1 MLLFIGSWHCFFCF
15 AKILN
20 ETKSLSLRNPTPSL
34 ELSFSQIW
42 LFLEQINSPFQPSVV
57 VSRSQSAR
65 NVCTTSLMHK
75 REKKKYESK
84 ISQVCEND
92 DSRWKVLALGYC

>member
-1 MLLFIGSWHCFFCF
+1 MEIKIFASTLIYHFFFCF

-20 ETKSLSLRNPTPSL
+20 ETKSLSLRNPTPSQ

-65 NVCTTSLMHK
+65 NVCTTSRIRGRK
-75 REKKKYESK
+75 RNMNLK
-84 ISQVCEND
+84 
-92 DSRWKVLALGYC
+92 LARFVKTTTQGGKS